1 MVRFLQNICSG
12 DTWLFTRFD
21 CYGINKRA
29 DLHTTIFHI
38 REIIMEN
45 IRIQDDLYTYVNQ
58 AKLDELVIPEDMPVA
73 GGFASLSTD
82 VEKLMINEFNTMC
95 ADASYPNEYMANACA
110 LYMMAKD
117 VKRKKKH
124 GIKPALKNLAA
135 LKKITTLRGYNLHA
149 KELLFKGIALPIS
162 IAVEPNMKD
171 TTHHCVMVTGPN
183 VILPDA
189 SYYKEGREQQ
199 RDQLLNLW
207 TGFAKQVLAIAGHS
221 EEECE
226 ALLKDTLAFD
236 ALVAKYVKS
245 REEWAEYVKMYNP
258 MKTGRVAGMV
268 KPLNLKKLL
277 TDLFGFV
284 PEEII
289 VAEPRFFKNFKEV
302 FNAETFDAYKNWAY
316 VVTLMGSC
324 SLLSEELRDLGGAF
338 HRALSGI
345 AANSV
350 PEKFAYQLAS
360 AMYSEPVGLYYGEKY
375 FGEEAKKDITE
386 IVKQIVATYQ
396 KRIATN
402 EILEQATKEKAILK
416 LNKMGLKLAYPD
428 RVEEIYNKLVFDK
441 SKSLFDAV
449 SALKRI
455 RLEDNF
461 SKLGKEVDRSHWAM
475 PGHMVNACYDPFV
488 NDITFPAA
496 ILQPPFYSINQTRSE
511 NLGGIGAVIGHEI
524 SHAFDSNG
532 AKCDELGNLNNWW
545 TKADEKKFNKKVN
558 AMIKQFDGIELPWG
572 VCNGKFTVSENIA
585 DNGGMAVTLDIM
597 SNSENVSF
605 EEYFSNWARVW
616 CQKAKPEYQ
625 ALLLQ
630 VDVHGPSYLRANM
643 PPRNFPEWYAA
654 FNVKKTDKMYLAPSK
669 RVIIW

>member
-1 MVRFLQNICSG
+1 
-12 DTWLFTRFD
+12 
-21 CYGINKRA
+21 
-29 DLHTTIFHI
+29 
-38 REIIMEN
+38 MEN
-45 IRIQDDLYTYVNQ
+45 IRIQDDLYTFVNQ
-58 AKLDELVIPEDMPVA
+58 AKLDELVIPDDMPVA
-73 GGFASLSTD
+73 GGFATLSTD
-82 VEKLMINEFNTMC
+82 VEKLMIGEFNDMC
-95 ADASYPNEYMANACA
+95 AAASYPNDYMANACT
-110 LYMMAKD
+110 LYRLAKD

-124 GIKPALKNLAA
+124 GIKPALKNLAI
-135 LKKITTLRGYNLHA
+135 LKKLGTMRSFNLRTKELMLRG
-149 KELLFKGIALPIS
+149 IAIPLDFGVN
-162 IAVEPNMKD
+162 ANMKN
-171 TTHHCVMVTGPN
+171 TTRHCVMLSGPG

-199 RDQLLNLW
+199 REMMLNLW
-207 TGFAKQVLAIAGHS
+207 SGFAKQVLTIAGHT
-221 EEECE
+221 EQECD

-236 ALVAKYVKS
+236 ALLAKYVKS
-245 REEWAEYVKMYNP
+245 QEEWSEYTKMYNP

-268 KPLNLKKLL
+268 KPFNLKKLL
-277 TDLFGFV
+277 TDVFGFL
-284 PEEII
+284 PEELI
-289 VAEPRFFKNFKEV
+289 VTEPRFFKNFKEI
-302 FNAETFDAYKNWAY
+302 FNAETFEMYKAWAY
-316 VVTLMGSC
+316 VTTLMGNC

-338 HRALSGI
+338 RRAISGI
-345 AANSV
+345 AANSSA
-350 PEKFAYQLAS
+350 EKFAYQLAS
-360 AMYSEPVGLYYGEKY
+360 SMYSEPVGLYYGEKY

-386 IVKQIVATYQ
+386 IVQQIVATYQ

-402 EILEQATKEKAILK
+402 DILEQATKDKAILK
-416 LNKMGLKLAYPD
+416 LSKMGLKLAYPD
-428 RVEEIYNKLVFDK
+428 RVEEIYSKLVFDE
-441 SKSLFDAV
+441 SKSLFDIV
-449 SALKRI
+449 SSLKRI

-461 SKLGKEVDRSHWAM
+461 SKLNQEVDRTHWAM

-496 ILQPPFYSINQTRSE
+496 ILQPPFYSIHQTRSE

-545 TKADEKKFNKKVN
+545 TKADERKFNKKVN

-597 SNSENVSF
+597 SSSEGVSF
-605 EEYFSNWARVW
+605 EEYFANWARVW

-643 PPRNFPEWYAA
+643 PPRNFPEWYAT
-654 FNVKKTDKMYLAPSK
+654 FNVKKTDGMYLAPSK
-669 RVIIW
+669 RVVIW

>member
-1 MVRFLQNICSG
+1 
-12 DTWLFTRFD
+12 
-21 CYGINKRA
+21 
-29 DLHTTIFHI
+29 
-38 REIIMEN
+38 MEN

-58 AKLDELVIPEDMPVA
+58 AKLDELVIPDDMPVA
-73 GGFASLSTD
+73 GGFAALSTD
-82 VEKLMINEFNTMC
+82 VEKLMIGEFNDMC
-95 ADASYPNEYMANACA
+95 KAASYPNEYLARACTLYA
-110 LYMMAKD
+110 LAKD

-124 GIKPALKNLAA
+124 GIKPALKNLAI
-135 LKKITTLRGYNLHA
+135 LKKLGTMRSFNLRA
-149 KELLFKGIALPIS
+149 KELVFQGIAMPIS
-162 IAVEPNMKD
+162 VAVEANMKD
-171 TTHHCVMVTGPN
+171 TTHHCVMVSGPS

-189 SYYKEGREQQ
+189 SYYKEGKEQQ
-199 RDQLLNLW
+199 KEMLLNLW
-207 TGFAKQVLAIAGHS
+207 SGFAKQVLAIAGHN
-221 EEECE
+221 EEACD
-226 ALLKDTLAFD
+226 ALLKNTLAFD

-245 REEWAEYVKMYNP
+245 QEEWSEYVKMYNP

-268 KPLNLKKLL
+268 KPMNLKRLL
-277 TDLFGFV
+277 ADLLGEV

-289 VAEPRFFKNFKEV
+289 VAEPRYFKNFKEV
-302 FNAETFDAYKNWAY
+302 FNQDTFEMYKDWAY
-316 VVTLMGSC
+316 VTTLMGSC

-338 HRALSGI
+338 RRALSGI
-345 AANSV
+345 AANSSA
-350 PEKFAYQLAS
+350 EKFAYQLAS
-360 AMYSEPVGLYYGEKY
+360 GMYSEPVGLYYGEKY

-386 IVKQIVATYQ
+386 IVQQIVATYQ
-396 KRIATN
+396 KRIEN
-402 EILEQATKEKAILK
+402 NDILEPATKAKAILK
-416 LNKMGLKLAYPD
+416 LSKMGLKLGYPD
-428 RVEEIYNKLVFDK
+428 RVEEIYNKLVFDE
-441 SKSLFDAV
+441 SKSLFDIV
-449 SALKRI
+449 STLRRI
-455 RLEDNF
+455 RMEDNF
-461 SKLGKEVDRSHWAM
+461 AKLNQEVDRTHWAM

-545 TKADEKKFNKKVN
+545 TKNDERKFNKKVN

-597 SNSENVSF
+597 SHSENVSF
-605 EEYFSNWARVW
+605 EEYFANWARVW

-630 VDVHGPSYLRANM
+630 VDVHGPCYLRANM

-654 FNVKKTDKMYLAPSK
+654 FGVKKTDGMYLAPSK
-669 RVIIW
+669 RVVIW